1 MYLYHAHAV
10 ALGGTVER
18 PTQQIIP
25 ALASC
30 SLALSGGTSSA
41 REGKFD
47 NGLVAFD
54 SAQSDITGSAETRN
68 GATVYVTGV
77 NISISGLNVRNMVMA
92 DQVVL
97 RLASEHQ
104 EPPMPSGGTPS
115 RNWGEPRTVTTGSHF
130 DNLKIAGHSV
140 NVATN
145 HKFFSDYR
153 THGDLDAA
161 WLGGNPAVQSRLMG
175 HTITSPPVAT
185 DPAHLRD
192 VYFGCRGRMA
202 LPNLMA
208 PVLFSFVES
217 VGPISGTE
225 ITNWGPIIRIPQFGV
240 LYLGEVISCPG
251 HRRVNMLRL
260 ELGSPD
266 GAGVTIGTGDSNGT
280 GYP

>member
-10 ALGGTVER
+10 ALGGIVER

-41 REGKFD
+41 KESNFD
-47 NGLVAFD
+47 NGLVAFA
-54 SAQSDITGSAETRN
+54 SAQSDITGSAEARN

-77 NISISGLNVRNMVMA
+77 NIAINGLNIRNMVMA

-104 EPPMPSGGTPS
+104 EPSPPGTP
-115 RNWGEPRTVTTGSHF
+115 WGEPKIITTGCHF

-140 NVATN
+140 DVVTD
-145 HKFFSDYR
+145 HQFFSDFPS
-153 THGDLDAA
+153 HGDLETAWSGAA
-161 WLGGNPAVQSRLMG
+161 RARVENRLMG
-175 HTITSPPVAT
+175 STINSAPGPT
-185 DPAHLRD
+185 DPGHLHD
-192 VYFGCRGRMA
+192 VYNGCQNQKA
-202 LPNLMA
+202 LSTLKPT
-208 PVLFSFVES
+208 VLCSFVQK
-217 VGPISGTE
+217 VDGIDGTE
-225 ITNWGPIIRIPQFGV
+225 ITNWGPIIRIPQFGT

-251 HRRVNMLRL
+251 HRRVNMFRL
-260 ELGSPD
+260 LLGSPD
-266 GAGVTIGTGDSNGT
+266 AAGLNGGSGGSNGT